1 MMWND
6 YFNGKVA
13 LVTGSATGMGRATAL
28 LFAEAGAKVVV
39 ADIQTEAGE
48 KTAADIRE
56 AGGEARFVQVDVSKA
71 DDVKAMVDRTVGWYG
86 RLDCAF
92 NNAGV
97 FYESELT
104 ADCTEEIWDK
114 SIAINLKGIF
124 LCMKYELP
132 VMVAQGGGAIVNT
145 SSVNAFRVLPR
156 SAAYTAAKFGV
167 IGLTRMAAV
176 EYGAMGIR
184 VNAICPGAIV
194 TPMFEKGIAL
204 DPSRLERIKHTR
216 PLGKAAD
223 PIEIAKSALFLC
235 SDQANHITAHALPV
249 DGGYIGA
256 A

>member
-1 MMWND
+1 MWND
-6 YFNGKVA
+6 YFKDKVA
-13 LVTGSATGMGRATAL
+13 LVTGAATGMGRSTAM
-28 LFAEAGAKVVV
+28 LFAEAGARVVV
-39 ADIQTEAGE
+39 ADVAVEDGE
-48 KTAADIRE
+48 RTVAEIRA
-56 AGGEARFVQVDVSKA
+56 AGGEARFVRVDVSQSSE
-71 DDVKAMVDRTVGWYG
+71 VQAMVERTVDWYG

-97 FYESELT
+97 FYEDQPT

-114 SIAINLKGIF
+114 TIAIDLKGVF
-124 LCMKYELP
+124 LCLKYELP
-132 VMVAQGGGAIVNT
+132 QMVKQGGGAIVNT

-184 VNAICPGAIV
+184 VNAICPGAIM
-194 TPMFEKGIAL
+194 TPMFDKGIAL

-216 PLGKAAD
+216 PLGRAAD
-223 PIEIAKSALFLC
+223 PIEIAKAALFLC